1 MGAGAV
7 GNNAG
12 GVHVP
17 SACHLITG
25 GGGPRKTQKAI
36 R

>member
-1 MGAGAV
+1 MGAGTV
-7 GNNAG
+7 GNNG
-12 GVHVP
+12 VGVHVP
-17 SACHLITG
+17 SERYLITG

>member
-7 GNNAG
+7 GNNVG

-17 SACHLITG
+17 SERYLITG

>member
-17 SACHLITG
+17 SERHRTTG
-25 GGGPRKTQKAI
+25 GGDPKKTQKAI

>member
-1 MGAGAV
+1 MVAGAV
-7 GNNAG
+7 GSNAG

-17 SACHLITG
+17 SARHLITG
-25 GGGPRKTQKAI
+25 GGDPRKTQKAI